1 MKREIDVD
9 VDGDDYPQKKIVS
22 GDGCGDDAG
31 VMSFFHVY
39 Q

>member
-9 VDGDDYPQKKIVS
+9 VDDDDYPQKKIVS

-31 VMSFFHVY
+31 ELSLLRVY